1 MKFIIIFITL
11 FIIYFWVK
19 EQIKEKKITNSIN
32 ENILKKKKIHKQE
45 VASRITIKEMYSY
58 FHFFAFS
65 KSLNMAVVQ
74 AFKDVD
80 ILRTIYTYDSFP
92 VVSSGLFSPYLYKEK
107 RIESTMKSRG
117 NGILEVEYNG
127 GVINL
132 EEELHT
138 INPFLKMIE
147 LKIYDGNKDLNSIY
161 SILFFVEGV
170 GEKIHHYVITNEI
183 DANKKKVLSIDSE
196 GYSLLIK
203 SINNDEFNIRK
214 VIDEI
219 ASTFS
224 VKKDVDI
231 PIASKVGITNIDWWH
246 DLEDDLKKR
255 LNFFVNIPSHNFDE
269 FDKKGLSWDKKI
281 INFIDI
287 NGVVEVPC
295 EDKVDEMLKLES
307 LDLSNLNIENLKF
320 LNCFNHLKWLNLDNN
335 RIIDISPLVSL
346 KNLKTL
352 LLKNNENMNFALLK
366 KIQCLEFLV
375 LGKNNIQNIDF
386 LSELIN
392 LKYLSLNE
400 NNIED
405 ITPLKNLINLN
416 SLSINDNSIQNI
428 DFLSELINLEYLSL
442 SENNIEDIAPL
453 KNLINLEC
461 LVLDDNKIQDI
472 FILKKLTNLITIR
485 ISQNQ
490 LKDIDAFS
498 ELTNLESMSFKDN
511 QVRDI
516 MPLKNLKKIEYLSLC
531 DNPISLDDKQRLSHL
546 LPKWEYKIDITDI
559 LETFYKIK

>member
-1 MKFIIIFITL
+1 MKFTIIFIIL

-32 ENILKKKKIHKQE
+32 ENAIKKKKIHKQE
-45 VASRITIKEMYSY
+45 VASRITTKEMYSY

-80 ILRTIYTYDSFP
+80 ILKTIYSDDSFP
-92 VVSSGLFSPYLYKEK
+92 AVSSGLFSPYLYKEK
-107 RIESTMKSRG
+107 RIESTMTSKG
-117 NGILEVEYNG
+117 DGMVEIQYNG

-132 EEELHT
+132 EEKLYT
-138 INPFLKMIE
+138 INSDLKMIQ

-161 SILFFVEGV
+161 SILFFVEGI
-170 GEKIHHYVITNEI
+170 GEKIHHYVITNEV

-203 SINNDEFNIRK
+203 TIKNDEFNIKK

-231 PIASKVGITNIDWWH
+231 PIASNEGVLNIDWWN

-255 LNFFVNIPSHNFDE
+255 LNFFVNIPSNNFTE
-269 FDKKGLSWDKKI
+269 FEKKGLSWDEEI

-287 NGVVEVPC
+287 NGVVEAPC
-295 EDKVDEMLKLES
+295 EDKIDEMLNLQI
-307 LDLSNLNIENLKF
+307 LDLSNLNLENLKF
-320 LNCFNHLKWLNLDNN
+320 LNYFNQLEWLNLEYNK
-335 RIIDISPLVSL
+335 IIDISPLVSL

-352 LLKNNENMNFALLK
+352 LLRNNENMNFELLK
-366 KIQCLEFLV
+366 KIQCLEFLF
-375 LGKNNIQNIDF
+375 LGKNNIKNIDF

-392 LKYLSLNE
+392 LKYLSLNK

-405 ITPLKNLINLN
+405 ITPLKNLINL
-416 SLSINDNSIQNI
+416 
-428 DFLSELINLEYLSL
+428 ENLT
-442 SENNIEDIAPL
+442 
-453 KNLINLEC
+453 
-461 LVLDDNKIQDI
+461 LDDNKIRDV
-472 FILKKLTNLITIR
+472 FILNKLTNLTR
-485 ISQNQ
+485 INISGNQ
-490 LKDIDAFS
+490 LKHIDAFS
-498 ELTNLESMSFKDN
+498 ELTNLESLSFMDN

-516 MPLKNLKKIEYLSLC
+516 MPLKNLKKIENLYLLG
-531 DNPISLDDKQRLSHL
+531 NPISLDEKQRLSDL
-546 LPKWEYKIDITDI
+546 LPKWKYEIDITDI
-559 LETFYKIK
+559 LTPFIKD

>member
-1 MKFIIIFITL
+1 MKFTIIFITL

-32 ENILKKKKIHKQE
+32 DNALKKKKIHKQE
-45 VASRITIKEMYSY
+45 VTSRITIKEMYGY

-80 ILRTIYTYDSFP
+80 ILKTIYTYDSFP

-107 RIESTMKSRG
+107 RIESTMTSKG
-117 NGILEVEYNG
+117 NGMVEIQYNE
-127 GVINL
+127 GVIDL
-132 EEELHT
+132 EEKLFN
-138 INPFLKMIE
+138 INSDLKMIQ
-147 LKIYDGNKDLNSIY
+147 LKIYDANKDLNSIY

-183 DANKKKVLSIDSE
+183 DANRKKVLSIDSE

-203 SINNDEFNIRK
+203 TIKNDEFNIRK

-224 VKKDVDI
+224 VKKDVEI
-231 PIASKVGITNIDWWH
+231 PIASKLSTTNIDWWN

-255 LNFFVNIPSHNFDE
+255 LNFFVNIPGHN
-269 FDKKGLSWDKKI
+269 FDKKGLSCDEEI

-295 EDKVDEMLKLES
+295 EDKIDEMLKLER
-307 LDLSNLNIENLKF
+307 LDLSNLNLENLKF
-320 LNCFNHLKWLNLDNN
+320 LNCFTYLEWLNLDGN
-335 RIIDISPLVSL
+335 RIKDIGPLVSL
-346 KNLKTL
+346 KNLKAL
-352 LLKNNENMNFALLK
+352 LLRNNENLNFELLK

-375 LGKNNIQNIDF
+375 LDKNNI
-386 LSELIN
+386 
-392 LKYLSLNE
+392 K
-400 NNIED
+400 
-405 ITPLKNLINLN
+405 
-416 SLSINDNSIQNI
+416 NI

-442 SENNIEDIAPL
+442 SENNIEDITPL
-453 KNLINLEC
+453 KKLINLEYI
-461 LVLDDNKIQDI
+461 LLDDNKIQDV
-472 FILKKLTNLITIR
+472 FILKKLTNLITIQ

-498 ELTNLESMSFKDN
+498 ELTNLESLSFMDN

-516 MPLKNLKKIEYLSLC
+516 MPLKKLKKIENLYLYG
-531 DNPISLDDKQRLSHL
+531 NPIFIGEKQRLSHL
-546 LPKWEYKIDITDI
+546 LPKWEYEIDITDI
-559 LETFYKIK
+559 LTPFIKD

>member
-161 SILFFVEGV
+161 SILFFVEGI
-170 GEKIHHYVITNEI
+170 GEKIHQYVITNEI

-203 SINNDEFNIRK
+203 TIKNDEFNIRN
-214 VIDEI
+214 VINEI
-219 ASTFS
+219 ASEYSTDVPVGLPLENEKNLVLREKETLEFKEILKNQIIQATLL
-224 VKKDVDI
+224 VDNPMKDTPMEGLIYIEILGDVVERFKKEL
-231 PIASKVGITNIDWWH
+231 PKN
-246 DLEDDLKKR
+246 DLAIQL
-255 LNFFVNIPSHNFDE
+255 LG
-269 FDKKGLSWDKKI
+269 DKYEIEKI
-281 INFIDI
+281 IREIHTFI
-287 NGVVEVPC
+287 
-295 EDKVDEMLKLES
+295 
-307 LDLSNLNIENLKF
+307 
-320 LNCFNHLKWLNLDNN
+320 
-335 RIIDISPLVSL
+335 
-346 KNLKTL
+346 
-352 LLKNNENMNFALLK
+352 
-366 KIQCLEFLV
+366 
-375 LGKNNIQNIDF
+375 
-386 LSELIN
+386 
-392 LKYLSLNE
+392 Y
-400 NNIED
+400 
-405 ITPLKNLINLN
+405 
-416 SLSINDNSIQNI
+416 
-428 DFLSELINLEYLSL
+428 
-442 SENNIEDIAPL
+442 
-453 KNLINLEC
+453 
-461 LVLDDNKIQDI
+461 NKIVED
-472 FILKKLTNLITIR
+472 
-485 ISQNQ
+485 
-490 LKDIDAFS
+490 
-498 ELTNLESMSFKDN
+498 
-511 QVRDI
+511 
-516 MPLKNLKKIEYLSLC
+516 
-531 DNPISLDDKQRLSHL
+531 
-546 LPKWEYKIDITDI
+546 
-559 LETFYKIK
+559 

>member
-1 MKFIIIFITL
+1 MKFTIIFITL
-11 FIIYFWVK
+11 IIIYFWVK
-19 EQIKEKKITNSIN
+19 EQIKEKKITNSIY
-32 ENILKKKKIHKQE
+32 ENALKKKKIHKQE
-45 VASRITIKEMYSY
+45 VASRITTKEMYRY

-80 ILRTIYTYDSFP
+80 ILKTIYTYDSFP

-107 RIESTMKSRG
+107 RIESTMTSKG
-117 NGILEVEYNG
+117 DGMVEIQYNG

-132 EEELHT
+132 EEKLYT
-138 INPFLKMIE
+138 INSDLKMIE
-147 LKIYDGNKDLNSIY
+147 LKIYDGNIDLNSIY
-161 SILFFVEGV
+161 SILFFVEGI

-183 DANKKKVLSIDSE
+183 DVNKKKVLSIDSE

-203 SINNDEFNIRK
+203 SINKDEFNIKK

-231 PIASKVGITNIDWWH
+231 PIASNEGVPNIDWWN

-269 FDKKGLSWDKKI
+269 FEMRGLHLEKKI
-281 INFIDI
+281 INFIDV

-295 EDKVDEMLKLES
+295 RGKIDELVKIEYLN
-307 LDLSNLNIENLKF
+307 LSNLNIENLKF
-320 LNCFNHLKWLNLDNN
+320 LNCFTHLEWLNLDNN
-335 RIIDISPLVSL
+335 RIIDITPLISL

-352 LLKNNENMNFALLK
+352 LLRNNENMNFELLK
-366 KIQCLEFLV
+366 KIQCLDFLC
-375 LGKNNIQNIDF
+375 LDKNNIQNIDF

-392 LKYLSLNE
+392 LEYLSLNE

-416 SLSINDNSIQNI
+416 
-428 DFLSELINLEYLSL
+428 NLYIS
-442 SENNIEDIAPL
+442 
-453 KNLINLEC
+453 
-461 LVLDDNKIQDI
+461 DNKIQDI
-472 FILKKLTNLITIR
+472 FILKKLTNLISIH
-485 ISQNQ
+485 ISRNQ
-490 LKDIDAFS
+490 LKHIDAFS
-498 ELTNLESMSFKDN
+498 ELTNLESLSFMDN
-511 QVRDI
+511 QVENV
-516 MPLKNLKKIEYLSLC
+516 MPLENLKQLESL
-531 DNPISLDDKQRLSHL
+531 DLYGNPISLNDKKKLSNL

-559 LETFYKIK
+559 LDTFYKIE